1 MRCGLVG
8 GGVTGK
14 MGFEV
19 SGAQARPSGLLF
31 LLPEDLNVELLATSP
46 APYLL
51 GLRLLVCCTCGAV
64 GDLFGNLLLAW

>member
-31 LLPEDLNVELLATSP
+31 LLPEDLNVELFATSP

-51 GLRLLVCCTCGAV
+51 AYRYTSCHDNNVL
-64 GDLFGNLLLAW
+64 NL